1 MSEQESERVA
11 KLRALTQ
18 QLLDCARAEA
28 WEEAVD
34 IESVR
39 RPLLYDVF
47 GQVPGGAH
55 ARHRALLNE
64 ILDADREIIGLAQ
77 QRRTE
82 LADLLRQTGQGRAAL
97 KAYGSNSS

>member
-1 MSEQESERVA
+1 MSEQASERVA

-18 QLLDCARAEA
+18 QLLDSARAEA
-28 WEEAVD
+28 WEEAAE

-39 RPLLYDVF
+39 RPLLYAVF

-55 ARHRALLNE
+55 VSHRALLNE
-64 ILDADREIIGLAQ
+64 ILEADREIIALAQ

-97 KAYGSNSS
+97 KAYGSNRP